1 MALIGQEVSQ
11 EPTIEI
17 RDEVAPGKAFDVAG
31 LDAAAFQF
39 GVRLLDVGDDELE
52 TLDGAG
58 RSLGDALA
66 DGDRAAGAARGELH
80 EAQVVID
87 LVVVV
92 EVEADLIDVE
102 GSGAIDV
109 GDGDGDEFE
118 FPLDF
123 GGHSRSV
130 WGVQVS

>member
-58 RSLGDALA
+58 RSLGDDLA

-80 EAQVVID
+80 EAMVVFD
-87 LVVVV
+87 LEVLVA
-92 EVEADLIDVE
+92 VEAYLLGVHR
-102 GSGAIDV
+102 SN
-109 GDGDGDEFE
+109 FE
-118 FPLDF
+118 N
-123 GGHSRSV
+123 
-130 WGVQVS
+130 